1 MEDVFL
7 CRIYTESARL
17 SRHYRLL
24 QRDSKSGSRSSASSP
39 PARIRQNGV
48 VIPPTNIPVPVPDGW
63 SATVP
68 DEHDVLDLTQ
78 LLHSHETTAI
88 GSSSASVEG
97 VSADVCGKNE
107 VACAHMMVRDAN
119 GAARGWASVHDR
131 AAGRVLGAVT
141 IDPELDQ
148 PTADDIAASLYAWTE
163 QAAIHIGRE
172 RGLEQTQLD
181 SGTFAD
187 DKRQQ
192 RWAQT
197 AGLKH
202 VRSWWQMARPVV
214 PAEADDGVLPDP
226 RDEVFVRQVR
236 RGKDGLPVELDLRI
250 VHDLLEASFA
260 DHFNSHRETFDEFIF
275 RLRSD
280 PGHRW
285 DHWWIAEIADEGE
298 ADPKIREM
306 LPAGTLVGTASEG
319 DGDAPDGTY
328 VSYLGVLQSSRGH
341 GVAKA
346 LLHAVI
352 ADAAERGRNRVTLE
366 VDVDSSTGAD
376 GLYLA
381 LGFEPKYTTQSWH
394 KNLPVSS

>member
-1 MEDVFL
+1 MPE
-7 CRIYTESARL
+7 
-17 SRHYRLL
+17 
-24 QRDSKSGSRSSASSP
+24 
-39 PARIRQNGV
+39 
-48 VIPPTNIPVPVPDGW
+48 GW

-68 DEHDVLDLTQ
+68 DEHDVDDLTR
-78 LLHSHETTAI
+78 LIHSHETTAI
-88 GSSSASVEG
+88 GSSGASVESVG
-97 VSADVCGKNE
+97 ADVSGKNE
-107 VACAHMMVRDAN
+107 TACAHMMIRDAN
-119 GAARGWASVHDR
+119 GTARGWASVHDR

-141 IDPELDQ
+141 IDPELDE
-148 PTADDIAASLYAWTE
+148 PTADAIAASLYAWIE
-163 QAAIHIGRE
+163 QAAIQIGSE

-197 AGLKH
+197 AGLEH

-250 VHDLLEASFA
+250 VHDLLEAAFA

-285 DHWWIAEIADEGE
+285 DHWWIAEIADEGA
-298 ADPKIREM
+298 ADPSIAQT
-306 LPAGTLVGTASEG
+306 LPAGALVGTVSEG

-366 VDVDSSTGAD
+366 VDIDSSTGAD

>member
-1 MEDVFL
+1 M
-7 CRIYTESARL
+7 
-17 SRHYRLL
+17 
-24 QRDSKSGSRSSASSP
+24 
-39 PARIRQNGV
+39 
-48 VIPPTNIPVPVPDGW
+48 PDGW
-63 SATVP
+63 SVGVP
-68 DEHDVLDLTQ
+68 DEHDVRDLTG
-78 LLHSHETTAI
+78 LLHRHETTAI
-88 GSSSASVEG
+88 GSSGASVES
-97 VSADVCGKNE
+97 VAADVSGKNE
-107 VACAHMMVRDAN
+107 VACAHMMIRDAE

-141 IDPELDQ
+141 IDPELDDT
-148 PTADDIAASLYAWTE
+148 TADTVAASLYAWTE

-172 RGLEQTQLD
+172 RGLKQTQLD

-197 AGLKH
+197 AGLEH
-202 VRSWWQMARPVV
+202 VRSWWQMSRPVE
-214 PAEADDGVLPDP
+214 PTEADPGILPDP
-226 RDEVFVRQVR
+226 RDEVVVRQVR
-236 RGKDGLPVELDLRI
+236 RGEGGLPVELDLRI
-250 VHDLLEASFA
+250 VHDVLEASFA
-260 DHFNSHRETFDEFIF
+260 DHFNSHRETFDEFVF

-285 DHWWIAEIADEGE
+285 DHWWIAEIADEVAE
-298 ADPKIREM
+298 TSSISDM
-306 LPAGTLVGTASEG
+306 LPAGALVGTVSEG
-319 DGDAPDGTY
+319 DGATPDGTY

-366 VDVDSSTGAD
+366 VDIDSSTGAD

-394 KNLPVSS
+394 KDLTVSG